1 MWHNAEP
8 HYVHPD
14 IAATWR
20 RLSDGLLAGRE
31 PATDLAERIF
41 VSRSEGAKHR
51 ECRNIREVEDVFRA
65 RGYRIVY
72 PERLSLPDQAE
83 IFGAARV
90 IAGFGGSALFNVMH
104 ARRLETMIILNH
116 EAYTARNEHLF
127 TSVIGAEVHYFWSA
141 PDIPHGDSWSSA
153 AFYSDWE
160 FDFERNGAE
169 LAGLLDS
176 L

>member
-1 MWHNAEP
+1 MWHNAAP

-20 RLSDGLLAGRE
+20 RLSEGLTTGRPNDE
-31 PATDLAERIF
+31 VLPERIF

-51 ECRNIREVEDVFRA
+51 ECRNIREVEDVFRQ
-65 RGYRIVY
+65 RGYRVIY
-72 PERLSLPDQAE
+72 PERLSLPDQAA

-104 ARRLETMIILNH
+104 SRHLETMIILNH

-127 TSVIGAEVHYFWSA
+127 TSVIGADVHYFWSD
-141 PDIPHGDSWSSA
+141 PDVAHGETWSQA

-160 FDFERNGAE
+160 FDFERNGAD
-169 LAGLLDS
+169 LDRLLDA